1 MDTVL
6 DSEYK
11 SPMKTL
17 EEFYGV
23 SSLKLL
29 VKYYFIALKQ
39 HLLPKCQN
47 FGSKKL
53 WPNNF
58 FFGMRTER
66 AYFVEKFA
74 VDIFIFIDYMLL

>member
-39 HLLPKCQN
+39 HLLPKCQSL
-47 FGSKKL
+47 G
-53 WPNNF
+53 
-58 FFGMRTER
+58 G
-66 AYFVEKFA
+66 
-74 VDIFIFIDYMLL
+74 